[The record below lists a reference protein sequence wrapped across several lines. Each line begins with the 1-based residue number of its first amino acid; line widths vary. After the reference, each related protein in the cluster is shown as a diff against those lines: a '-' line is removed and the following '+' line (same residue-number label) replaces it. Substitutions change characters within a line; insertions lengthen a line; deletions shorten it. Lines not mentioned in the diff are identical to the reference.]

1 MSAETDTLNEILSI
15 EPEFIDVRTISM
27 DPPDAWLTI
36 NATSFSV
43 SFQKGGDPVQ
53 ALSKRG
59 VLDALQL
66 LAAEGVCVMG
76 AEPVRASG
84 EA

>member
-1 MSAETDTLNEILSI
+1 MSAQTDTLNELLSI
-15 EPEFIDVRTISM
+15 EPETIDVRTISM

-43 SFQKGGDPVQ
+43 SFVRGGDPVQ
-53 ALSKRG
+53 VLAKRP

-66 LAAEGVCVMG
+66 LAAEGICVMG
-76 AEPVRASG
+76 AEPVRTS
-84 EA
+84 EAT